1 MIKLLRSISCCF
13 FLTSSHLIFPC
24 LSILSTVFSE
34 SLEVKNKAQFVSSVN
49 LLVLEVRKELSESI
63 VDKRANDFR
72 KKIESSYKKIFHE
85 LNFLFDLHL
94 PGLHSEKKFNY
105 ILYSWIDILSACS
118 LCCDDIT
125 YDESDRS
132 LLDKLCCDLSIPDR
146 EKN

>member
-1 MIKLLRSISCCF
+1 L
-13 FLTSSHLIFPC
+13 
-24 LSILSTVFSE
+24 FSE

-63 VDKRANDFR
+63 VDKRANDLK

-85 LNFLFDLHL
+85 LNMLFDLHL

-118 LCCDDIT
+118 LCCGDII

-132 LLDKLCCDLSIPDR
+132 LLD
-146 EKN
+146 